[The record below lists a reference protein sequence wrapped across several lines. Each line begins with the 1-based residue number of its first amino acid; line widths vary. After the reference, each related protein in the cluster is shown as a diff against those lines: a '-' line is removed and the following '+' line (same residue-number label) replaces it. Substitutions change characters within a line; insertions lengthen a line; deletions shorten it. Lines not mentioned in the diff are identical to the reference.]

1 MCNVWMICRWW
12 KNSHLSSWQRAHT
25 SNVRMLW
32 AQLVLEFSTHC
43 CLALP
48 GWESSLSDG
57 LLCLIWAVG
66 HLCSQIWS
74 DLPSKD
80 RSLRSIR
87 HHLLLITDS
96 LDVDS
101 GHLGDF
107 SCFETNRPPQCGHDS
122 QKHHCRAKN
131 RPYNNCDFVKM
142 VPIFFKCVSSRFFAL
157 ILAESF
163 RLQLSR

>member
-12 KNSHLSSWQRAHT
+12 GNSHLSSWQRTHT
-25 SNVRMLW
+25 SNVVNAVSAGILNSLLSRTL
-32 AQLVLEFSTHC
+32 T
-43 CLALP
+43 LP

-57 LLCLIWAVG
+57 LLCLMWAVG
-66 HLCSQIWS
+66 HLWSQIWS

-107 SCFETNRPPQCGHDS
+107 SCFETNRPPQCGHDN
-122 QKHHCRAKN
+122 QKNHCRAKN

-142 VPIFFKCVSSRFFAL
+142 VPIFFKCVSSRCFAL